1 MDAYYCNGGEIELV
15 TYKTHL
21 DDGDWTGAGG
31 NPALQKLAMDTL
43 VSNAAP
49 AALAK
54 ALNTMRTRPASF
66 GQMAPDDGYAVRWV
80 PDSSFVSPCD
90 VRTTLTLTG
99 IIVYAPS
106 CTRQLVTAYLAALKS
121 KLPSDV
127 VTSVVSAVH
136 VSSGCRV
143 VTSSAYPGSQQGAA
157 MDLAGRLVPSNYP
170 LNGTA
175 FGAGSKTPVFFAEG
189 AAATGQQRGM
199 VTARHLL
206 LDAAAAMSPTTGKA
220 SATPIPG
227 SAFAKY
233 EYELQ
238 PVNCAPGKSCPT
250 LTFTFAT
257 ADAYF
262 SGLSPGTTYN
272 VTVEGISK
280 TGQRTAGQNTLQF
293 TTPSSVHL
301 ESAQATSSTTATA
314 TATTQPAGAFPQY
327 MFSLRKLGCI
337 TCKSLNFPSSTATVK
352 LHGLEPGALYNVT
365 VEGISKT
372 GQRTPGDNMLQLTMP
387 AGLRLTQAKATGYT
401 TGTATARALPS
412 DAFTK
417 FVFTVTKAR
426 CTVPPCPALTFTS
439 RAPSAQLTG
448 LEPGTK
454 YNVTVLGV
462 TKTGQRTK
470 GANMMQLT
478 TYMFTVKKA
487 LCPGCPKLE
496 FNSSTRMGT
505 FTSLAPNTAYTVT
518 VAGVDKNGRRTQGSN
533 SLQFKTPTKSGP
545 PPPPTPTLKL
555 TSARATTPT
564 TAIATASPQP
574 PGAFVKYNVT
584 VAGMDKSGRK
594 TQGINMLQFKTLDAQ
609 RPPPRPTPAPGLN
622 LTEARG
628 LNPTRGM
635 ARVSEKPAGYFAQFI
650 FTVKKAA
657 CPSCPAL
664 HFTSNTT
671 LGVFSGLTP
680 NTTYQVTV
688 VGVDKRGQRTP
699 GSNALQFRTPASGF
713 LRTPPSPPPV
723 PPKSLRLISADATS
737 PTSGTATAQPQPA
750 GAFVKYI
757 FTLQEV
763 ACPTCEPLAFNS
775 TTSVGIFTG
784 LKPNTKYK
792 VTVVGQDSTGGTTAG
807 SNMVSLTTQPFSKG
821 PSINGTESVT
831 ATSGIIDLL
840 PPSGLTCARFIVE
853 MCPMPRTYNVTV
865 NGVDTSGSTITGS
878 GMAQLT
884 TQVASP
890 PVPPPSGI
898 CPGYQQHLRHG
909 HGHSPSRWKLHRVHF
924 HGTTFV
930 RRA

>member
-1 MDAYYCNGGEIELV
+1 MLQPIAAAGAAALQGTATGPRAALFFSLTLLGIKSKQDFNAGMKVSYKNTLMRMAPGSTIIPVAIEP
-15 TYKTHL
+15 
-21 DDGDWTGAGG
+21 DDTGQSIHTVALFPGSVAAGTVAAQQLAAKLRAGG
-31 NPALQKLAMDTL
+31 LNAYFDQRKFRRVHAEVVADPYLADSTGDTIPSLPGSRPVAMITVKWYDLAPDQVTAQKRKAYVAAIQKLVPAALQKLAMDTL
-43 VSNAAP
+43 MSNAAP
-49 AALAK
+49 TALAK

-66 GQMAPDDGYAVRWV
+66 GQMASDDGYAVRWV

-90 VRTTLTLTG
+90 VHTTLTLAG
-99 IIVYAPS
+99 INVYAPS
-106 CTRQLVTAYLAALKS
+106 CTRQLVTAYLAALKT

-127 VTSVVSAVH
+127 VTSVVSAMH

-157 MDLAGRLVPSNYP
+157 MDLAGRKVPSNYP
-170 LNGTA
+170 LNGTV
-175 FGAGSKTPVFFAEG
+175 FGAGSKTPAFFAEG

-206 LDAAAAMSPTTGKA
+206 LDAAA
-220 SATPIPG
+220 
-227 SAFAKY
+227 Y
-233 EYELQ
+233 EYKLQ

-272 VTVEGISK
+272 VTVEGISN

-293 TTPSSVHL
+293 TTPASVHL

-327 MFSLRKLGCI
+327 MYSLRKLGCI
-337 TCKSLNFPSSTATVK
+337 TCKSLNFPSSTATVN
-352 LHGLEPGALYNVT
+352 LHGLEPGATYNVT

-401 TGTATARALPS
+401 TGAATARALPS

-426 CTVPPCPALTFTS
+426 CTVPPCPTLAFTS
-439 RAPSAQLTG
+439 RAPSNQLTG

-505 FTSLAPNTAYTVT
+505 FTGLAPNTAYAVT
-518 VAGVDKNGRRTQGSN
+518 VAGVDWSGRRTQGSN
-533 SLQFKTPTKSGP
+533 SLQFKTPTKSAP

-594 TQGINMLQFKTLDAQ
+594 TQGINMLQFKTLDAHPH
-609 RPPPRPTPAPGLN
+609 RLVWPSL
-622 LTEARG
+622 
-628 LNPTRGM
+628 
-635 ARVSEKPAGYFAQFI
+635 VQFI

-688 VGVDKRGQRTP
+688 VGMDKTGRRTP
-699 GSNALQFRTPASGF
+699 GSNALHFKTPAGAF
-713 LRTPPSPPPV
+713 LRAPPSPPPV
-723 PPKSLRLISADATS
+723 APKSLMLISAHATS

-763 ACPTCEPLAFNS
+763 ACPSCEPLAFSS

-784 LKPNTKYK
+784 LKPNTK
-792 VTVVGQDSTGGTTAG
+792 
-807 SNMVSLTTQPFSKG
+807 VSMCR
-821 PSINGTESVT
+821 VT
-831 ATSGIIDLL
+831 AVDSGRQ
-840 PPSGLTCARFIVE
+840 T
-853 MCPMPRTYNVTV
+853 
-865 NGVDTSGSTITGS
+865 
-878 GMAQLT
+878 
-884 TQVASP
+884 
-890 PVPPPSGI
+890 
-898 CPGYQQHLRHG
+898 
-909 HGHSPSRWKLHRVHF
+909 
-924 HGTTFV
+924 
-930 RRA
+930 